1 MAFFS
6 LGRGSILQVLLF
18 LLYLAITLICRMA
31 ITRKPRFNEF
41 LIGRSNDR
49 TGMDSL
55 GIITVDDLK
64 FWSEYKDEYQI
75 REIGK
80 STAYNC
86 CRRRVRFTFLDYK
99 GCCSM
104 LNCFFIL

>member
-1 MAFFS
+1 MAFFFHWGG
-6 LGRGSILQVLLF
+6 GRF
-18 LLYLAITLICRMA
+18 YKFYCFFLYLAITLICRMA

-80 STAYNC
+80 ST
-86 CRRRVRFTFLDYK
+86 K
-99 GCCSM
+99 SQE
-104 LNCFFIL
+104 

>member
-6 LGRGSILQVLLF
+6 MVGGGSFLQVLLF

-80 STAYNC
+80 ST
-86 CRRRVRFTFLDYK
+86 K
-99 GCCSM
+99 SQE
-104 LNCFFIL
+104 

>member
-1 MAFFS
+1 MFVFF
-6 LGRGSILQVLLF
+6 GGGGAILPILLF
-18 LLYLAITLICRMA
+18 LLCLVITLICRMA
-31 ITRKPRFNEF
+31 ITRNPRFNEF

-80 STAYNC
+80 STAYIH
-86 CRRRVRFTFLDYK
+86 VTALGDE
-99 GCCSM
+99 
-104 LNCFFIL
+104 